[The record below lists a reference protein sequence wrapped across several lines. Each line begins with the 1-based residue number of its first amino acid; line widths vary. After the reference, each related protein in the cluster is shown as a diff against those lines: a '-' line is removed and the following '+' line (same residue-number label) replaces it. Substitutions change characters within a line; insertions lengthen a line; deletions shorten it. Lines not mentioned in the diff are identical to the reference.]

1 MAQIA
6 DRRPGARIGLAVGD
20 PQWRVIAARIE
31 SLDWRA
37 IVLAADD
44 AIELAIAE
52 FAQLFGNCS
61 IRPEYGGRGRRGS
74 RCGRRRRFGT
84 CRGRRAGYSGTAGF
98 GVGGL
103 AFRGLVFGGGFRRL
117 NWLVGV
123 GGSGGL

>member
-6 DRRPGARIGLAVGD
+6 DHRPGARIGLAVGD

-52 FAQLFGNCS
+52 FAQLFGNFS

-74 RCGRRRRFGT
+74 GRRRRFGT

-103 AFRGLVFGGGFRRL
+103 AFRGRFGRL
-117 NWLVGV
+117 NW
-123 GGSGGL
+123 